1 MSLHKIDSLFYGF
14 LNVSGGMRQEDRPP
28 GAAVMLSPRH
38 AARNRAG
45 DTLCLLLELSG
56 PGPVPQAMYRELLA
70 VIADTYFLH
79 PGSVTAGLRAALA
92 EANARLL
99 RENTG
104 PEPRT
109 VAYGVLTCAV
119 WRGNELIVAQIGTA
133 QAALSGPGRLEHYPP
148 AGPPPARPTPL
159 LGQVRNV
166 EPAFFYTPARSS
178 DRLCLLGGGLPA
190 EAGRKALT
198 RALGHDDLQAI
209 LDDLAGLAGEGDLAA
224 VLVAPSPVP
233 AVAGE
238 GSPLSPNMERGEEG
252 KVGVRAGFR
261 RLLNEWLP
269 QNQPR
274 TGRPP
279 PARRGRPAPTA
290 LLIAIAVIVPALVAL
305 AVTGAYVQRQ
315 RMLLFTSR
323 VSEAQAEILLA
334 RAAGSDARAARVHW
348 EAALVWL
355 DEAEALRS
363 GDPAAAELRA
373 QAQGELDRMDRVTRV
388 HPIRLRAFA
397 RHSTPARIM
406 LQDANIYT
414 LDIGAD
420 GLYRDAL
427 NQAGTGLMTIA
438 SSPLIFRGQ
447 AVSAQTLGAL
457 VDTTWLPAAAS
468 QRTGV
473 LAILDANG
481 TLVTYIPGG
490 DEPRAQALPSRDLW
504 AGHVRAIGGY
514 QGNLYLLDIGASQIW
529 RYEGHEAVFSDPPEP
544 YFAGVRP
551 DLSAAVDLAIEPGG
565 ALFVLR
571 RDGSLFKFFGGE
583 GAPLSLT
590 GLNQPLA
597 RPVALFLSPGPAVPS
612 LYIADA
618 SQQRIVHMSLSG
630 VYLGEIKA
638 DDNSFEGLSGLFV
651 DEGGNRLF
659 IAGSQ
664 GLSLAP
670 LPPAR

>member
-1 MSLHKIDSLFYGF
+1 MSLHKVDSLFYGF
-14 LNVSGGMRQEDRPP
+14 LNVSGGMRQGDRPP
-28 GAAVMLSPRH
+28 GAAVILPLRH

-45 DTLCLLLELSG
+45 DALCLLLELSG
-56 PGPVPQAMYRELLA
+56 PGPVPQALYRELLA

-79 PGSVTAGLRAALA
+79 PGSVTAGLRAAIA

-119 WRGNELIVAQIGTA
+119 WRGNELIVAQVGPA
-133 QAALSGPGRLEHYPP
+133 QATLSGPGRLEHYPP
-148 AGPPPARPTPL
+148 AGPPPARSTPL

-166 EPAFFYTPARSS
+166 EPVFFYTPARSS

-224 VLVAPSPVP
+224 VLVA
-233 AVAGE
+233 G
-238 GSPLSPNMERGEEG
+238 G
-252 KVGVRAGFR
+252 GVRPEAATQPEAASREPRAAGLR

-269 QNQPR
+269 QSQPR

-290 LLIAIAVIVPALVAL
+290 LLIAIAVIVPMLVAL

-388 HPIRLRAFA
+388 HPARLRAFGRNSA
-397 RHSTPARIM
+397 PGRII

-420 GLYRDAL
+420 ELYRDVL
-427 NQAGTGLMTIA
+427 DQSGMGLATAA
-438 SSPLIFRGQ
+438 SSPLMFKGQ
-447 AVSAQTLGAL
+447 AVSAQTLGTL

-473 LAILDANG
+473 LAALDANG
-481 TLVTYIPGG
+481 TLVTYAADG
-490 DEPRAQALPSRDLW
+490 DEPRAQALPNRDTW
-504 AGHVRAIGGY
+504 AGQVRAIGGY

-529 RYEGHEAVFSDPPEP
+529 RYEGHEAVFSDPPQP
-544 YFAGVRP
+544 YFTGARP

-565 ALFVLR
+565 ALFVVR

-597 RPVALFLSPGPAVPS
+597 GPVALFLSPGPSVPS
-612 LYIADA
+612 LYVADA
-618 SQQRIVHMSLSG
+618 SQQRIVHLSLSG

-638 DDNSFEGLSGLFV
+638 DDNSFESLGGLFV
-651 DEGGNRLF
+651 DEGGKRLF
-659 IAGSQ
+659 IASSQ